1 MHMKK
6 PILMRWFWCLLEY
19 FMICPIVIII
29 AGFSLP
35 EACVIP
41 YVLALPFN
49 TLIAIVLASVLKKFR
64 RILMAFIGVV
74 YTTGITLL
82 WVKLFHIGTIPGAVV
97 AALGTGLLFIYGIW
111 AGKEGSIH
119 RPFFYSIGLL
129 VHAISV
135 FVTQRAP
142 MLIPFGAFALALA
155 IFYVLAGLP
164 LANRRFL
171 VRETQ
176 EKSSVHIIPGTVLRG
191 NKIILAIIL
200 AGIIL
205 LSFWDAV
212 LNALVYAVEK
222 IAELI
227 GKFLM
232 WLSRLQENAGVPPAS
247 GEEAGLPSEAPSSPI
262 MDILAYVLV
271 IAVFLFIL
279 WHFVKNFK
287 RYFAG
292 ILSWFSALFGRFRS
306 WSAAEQGYV
315 DKQESLLKSETQ
327 RKSSFLARL
336 FRREPKWRDMKDNAG
351 RVRFLYARF
360 VLDHIRRGFSFSQA
374 ETPEETI
381 GRIQNSEKD
390 KSTDH
395 NALKN
400 AYQQTRYGNKEVDD
414 DTVKAL
420 KDAYL

>member
-1 MHMKK
+1 MKK
-6 PILMRWFWCLLEY
+6 PILIRWFWLLLEY
-19 FMICPIVIII
+19 LMICPIIII
-29 AGFSLP
+29 LAGFSLP

-49 TLIAIVLASVLKKFR
+49 TLIAIVLTSVLKKFR
-64 RILMAFIGVV
+64 RILMALIGVV
-74 YTTGITLL
+74 YTAGVTLL
-82 WVKLFHIGTIPGAVV
+82 WVKMFHIGIIPGVVV
-97 AALGTGLLFIYGIW
+97 AAIGTGLLFIYGIW
-111 AGKEGSIH
+111 SGKEGSIR
-119 RPFFYSIGLL
+119 RPFFYSVGLP

-135 FVTQRAP
+135 FLTHRAP

-155 IFYVLAGLP
+155 FIYVLAGLP

-191 NKIILAIIL
+191 NKIILAMVL

-205 LSFWDAV
+205 LSFWDAF
-212 LNALVYAVEK
+212 LNALVYAVGK

-227 GKFLM
+227 GKILM
-232 WLSRLQENAGVPPAS
+232 WLSKLQENAGVPPG
-247 GEEAGLPSEAPSSPI
+247 GEEEMELLPEASSSPI
-262 MDILAYVLV
+262 MDILSYVLV

-279 WHFVKNFK
+279 WHIIKNFK
-287 RYFAG
+287 RYFTG

-306 WSAAEQGYV
+306 WSAADQGYV
-315 DKQESLLKSETQ
+315 DKQESLLKNETH

-374 ETPEETI
+374 ETPDETI
-381 GRIQNSEKD
+381 RRIQNSEKD
-390 KSTDH
+390 KNTDH
-395 NALKN
+395 IDLRN
-400 AYQQTRYGNKEVDD
+400 AYQQTRYGNKEVDN